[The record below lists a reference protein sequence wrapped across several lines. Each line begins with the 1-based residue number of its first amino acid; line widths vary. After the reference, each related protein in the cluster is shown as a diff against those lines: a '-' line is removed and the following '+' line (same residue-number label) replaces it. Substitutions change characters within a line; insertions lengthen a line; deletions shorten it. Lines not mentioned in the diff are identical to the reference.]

1 MKTKFA
7 ILILLSV
14 IIISCKSEP
23 YKVNSSQDSD
33 VESISISD
41 TLSLK
46 LIDNKKWVANA
57 ETHEGIT
64 KMDSIISAFKT
75 DNRSDY
81 KTLGKNLSKQT
92 GYIIKHCSMKGE
104 PHDQLH
110 VVLIPMLDEIS
121 ILREED
127 SVEKRKLALDNLEQ
141 LISAY
146 FKYFKV

>member
-1 MKTKFA
+1 MKKVFV
-7 ILILLSV
+7 IGCFLIFM
-14 IIISCKSEP
+14 IGCKSETK
-23 YKVNSSQDSD
+23 KVNSKQGSD
-33 VESISISD
+33 VETISIVD

-46 LIDNKKWVANA
+46 LNATEKWIANA

-75 DNRSDY
+75 EDLSDY
-81 KTLGKNLSKQT
+81 KTLGKTLSKQT

-121 ILREED
+121 VLREEKNI
-127 SVEKRKLALDNLEQ
+127 EKTQSALDNLEL
-141 LISAY
+141 LIGAY
-146 FKYFKV
+146 FKFFKV

>member
-1 MKTKFA
+1 MNKFF
-7 ILILLSV
+7 ITVCFLIFIV
-14 IIISCKSEP
+14 SCKSET
-23 YKVNSSQDSD
+23 KKENSNQDSD
-33 VESISISD
+33 VEIISIVD

-46 LIDNKKWVANA
+46 LNANKKWIANL

-64 KMDSIISAFKT
+64 KMDSIISVFKT
-75 DNRSDY
+75 DNKTDY

-121 ILREED
+121 ILKEED
-127 SVEKRKLALDNLEQ
+127 NEEKTKLAFDNLEQ
-141 LISAY
+141 LINAY
-146 FKYFKV
+146 FKFFKVG